1 MPVTG
6 EIAELPLP
14 ELLNMMRH
22 RAGKL
27 TLLQTG
33 QISEMVLHFTPGYLC
48 GFQAGSRVLKSEA
61 QVVDKLVAVT
71 ASPVGRFIFEPK
83 KHASSLLGSVR
94 MGVDRLAL
102 ILVSKVDEISVNK
115 SQLPPAH
122 RLFRLQPDVPMP
134 EFEDFDLA
142 EFFRGAESLLRCGI
156 SAEKLAEIEQIAVE
170 QVQYYFYKL
179 RLLDLLVTARRDDQ
193 WAKLDRVLESK
204 STPLRLTLEAVD
216 YGDDALPPPSKCRAP
231 QSTHQTVAQPPL
243 VTPKIGLGSMQQ
255 RKITRLTGPELEEN
269 DSEGNELP
277 PAA

>member
-33 QISEMVLHFTPGYLC
+33 QISEMVMHFTPGYLC
-48 GFQAGSRVLKSEA
+48 GFQAENRILKSEA

-71 ASPVGRFIFEPK
+71 ASPVGRFVFEPK

-115 SQLPPAH
+115 EQLPPAH
-122 RLFRLQPDVPMP
+122 RIFRLKEEGKIP

-156 SAEKLAEIEQIAVE
+156 SAEKLADIEQIAVE
-170 QVQYYFYKL
+170 QIQYYFYKL

-193 WAKLDRVLESK
+193 WAKLDRALEAK
-204 STPLRLTLEAVD
+204 STPLRLTLEAAD
-216 YGDDALPPPSKCRAP
+216 YGDDALPPPSKSKAPRAAYTP
-231 QSTHQTVAQPPL
+231 RGQSPL
-243 VTPKIGLGSMQQ
+243 ITPKIGLGSLEQ
-255 RKITRLTGPELEEN
+255 RKITRLTGPEPEE
-269 DSEGNELP
+269 DDLP

>member
-14 ELLNMMRH
+14 ELLTMMRH

-33 QISEMVLHFTPGYLC
+33 QVSEMVLHFTPGFLC
-48 GFQAGSRVLKSEA
+48 GFQAENRTLKSEA
-61 QVVDKLVAVT
+61 QVVDKLIAVT
-71 ASPVGRFIFEPK
+71 ASPVGRFIFEPR

-115 SQLPPAH
+115 EHLPPAH
-122 RLFRLQPDVPMP
+122 RIFRLQHEGPLP

-142 EFFRGAESLLRCGI
+142 EFFRSAEALLRCGI
-156 SAEKLAEIEQIAVE
+156 SAEKLAGIEQIAVE
-170 QVQYYFYKL
+170 QVQLYFYKL
-179 RLLDLLVTARRDDQ
+179 RLLDLLITARRDDQ
-193 WAKLDRVLESK
+193 WARLDRALEAK
-204 STPLRLTLEAVD
+204 STPLRLTLDEAD
-216 YGDDALPPPSKCRAP
+216 YGDDALPPPPTRSLPPNAP
-231 QSTHQTVAQPPL
+231 FGKASDFPM
-243 VTPKIGLGSMQQ
+243 VTPKIGSGFFEQ
-255 RKITRLTGPELEEN
+255 RNITRLTGPPEPPE
-269 DSEGNELP
+269 DGSPLP